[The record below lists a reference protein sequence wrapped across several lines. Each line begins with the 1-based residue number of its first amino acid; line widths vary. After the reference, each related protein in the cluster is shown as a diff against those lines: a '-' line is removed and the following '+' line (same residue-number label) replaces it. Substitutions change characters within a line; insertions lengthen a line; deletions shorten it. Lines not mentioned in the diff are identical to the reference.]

1 MTLSI
6 LRLLMPFIWEW
17 MLGKQGL
24 KEALRSNKRRVLVF
38 LLVMASLGLNGF
50 LTKRVVTLAAQNLE
64 LRNQLSGQEV
74 RKKQT
79 EEPYDGPPNKNPP
92 VNGKLDQ
99 DAVLLELESFDSK
112 LKGGPK

>member
-24 KEALRSNKRRVLVF
+24 KEALRTNKRRVLVF

-64 LRNQLSGQEV
+64 LRNQLNDQV
-74 RKKQT
+74 IRKKQT
-79 EEPYDGPPNKNPP
+79 EEPYDGPPNKHPATN
-92 VNGKLDQ
+92 NKLDQ
-99 DAVLLELESFDSK
+99 NAVVMELESFDNT